1 MFDMLTFGDCPTVDP
16 TPTLQPL
23 TWYDDDE
30 PVVDVMVNDECQP
43 TSPTRQVY
51 FHSYLGQG

>member
-23 TWYDDDE
+23 TWYDYVD
-30 PVVDVMVNDECQP
+30 PVVDVMVNHECQP
-43 TSPTRQVY
+43 ISLTPEVRQY
-51 FHSYLGQG
+51 PHG

>member
-1 MFDMLTFGDCPTVDP
+1 MFDMLTFGDCPAVDP

-30 PVVDVMVNDECQP
+30 PVVDVMVNDECQSI
-43 TSPTRQVY
+43 SPTREVRQD
-51 FHSYLGQG
+51 LQG